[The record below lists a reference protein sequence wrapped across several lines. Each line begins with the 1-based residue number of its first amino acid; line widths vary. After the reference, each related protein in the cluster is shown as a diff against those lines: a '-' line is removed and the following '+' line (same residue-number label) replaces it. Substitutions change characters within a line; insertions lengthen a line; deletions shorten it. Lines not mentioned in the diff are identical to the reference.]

1 MGIKYKDLQKL
12 VNDSKLSRS
21 KLKSSNLYNYIK
33 SLNDFKDDQ
42 IFFANITS
50 MNLDTNP
57 NMLRIR
63 NDNFLK
69 KITNSE
75 KAILLSGI
83 NWNHKD
89 IILVFLSESFI
100 GYDHSTDSSNSFI
113 TFSKDDLN
121 NFLFDNEDT
130 VNFKNI
136 YKNTKKERSKY
147 IFYTTDDINFDKN
160 KFFNFY
166 NVLVNDLKF
175 QPYSQNTNR
184 SLKILIPAI
193 PEINKKRIRELFN
206 QRCALCSINKDN
218 LAFCP
223 CGENVNIKYLKD
235 NDLSYT
241 DIHHFIPKEY
251 FLNNMYEDSYINWN
265 IVHNE
270 INLIPLCSACHQAIH
285 KGNKYQELV
294 KNTFNAI
301 TNAFEEKD
309 RIEKF
314 KNYLLNNTDLREL
327 SNLLSFYFN

>member
-1 MGIKYKDLQKL
+1 MGTKYKDLQRL
-12 VNDSKLSRS
+12 VNNSKLSKS
-21 KLKSSNLYNYIK
+21 KLKSSNLYRYIK
-33 SLNDFKDDQ
+33 SLNVFKDNQ

-50 MNLDTNP
+50 MSLDTNP

-63 NDNFLK
+63 SDNFLK
-69 KITNSE
+69 KINNNE

-83 NWNHKD
+83 NWNNKQ

-100 GYDHSTDSSNSFI
+100 GYNHSIDSSNSFI
-113 TFSKDDLN
+113 TFSKNDLD
-121 NFLFDNEDT
+121 NFLFNNEDT

-147 IFYTTDDINFDKN
+147 IFYTTEDINFDQD

-166 NVLVNDLKF
+166 DVLVNDLKF
-175 QPYSQNTNR
+175 QPYSQNTNQ
-184 SLKILIPAI
+184 SLKNLIPPI
-193 PEINKKRIRELFN
+193 PERIKKMIRELFN
-206 QRCALCSINKDN
+206 QRCALCSIHKDN

-223 CGENVNIKYLKD
+223 CGEGVNTKYLED
-235 NDLSYT
+235 NGLSYT

-251 FLNNMYEDSYINWN
+251 FLNYMSEDSYIDWN
-265 IVHNE
+265 VVHNE

-309 RIEKF
+309 RFKKF
-314 KNYLLNNTDLREL
+314 ENYLLNNTNLRDLR
-327 SNLLSFYFN
+327 NLLFFYFN